1 MQEIIKS
8 VKKEGRYK
16 IDKWLDD
23 EDIILATKIINEI
36 DCKKGETR
44 GVFTNTQRANFVE
57 LLKFQFNKKKQRD
70 YFFNLAKKL
79 NLKKI
84 SDEILE
90 HPSKLI
96 RFDCYIVPVSNN
108 PVLDWHF
115 DNAYSGKQNI
125 QKFIHPDNF
134 SLKFFFYLTDVQTN
148 NGCLS
153 YIPESHIIAYVL
165 RKGIYSGEIS
175 YTPYWSIEQ
184 FRKTIQIKKNYDYI
198 QKNIGSN
205 SLDRFIENT
214 KSENLTDNKFDLSVK
229 KGGAVIFNEGGAHRG
244 SKTSKTHRL
253 ALRFFFK
260 KDIKGFN

>member
-165 RKGIYSGEIS
+165 RKGIYSGEVS

-198 QKNIGSN
+198 QKNIGSK

-229 KGGAVIFNEGGAHRG
+229 KGGAVIINEGGAHRG
-244 SKTSKTHRL
+244 SKTSQSKRL